1 MSKLDFPI
9 PHPNQDPGDELA
21 YVLSIL
27 DVISRA
33 LDSGMERGLT
43 GETVLDLSCLLST
56 ARTSIEPVLRLLQTA
71 DYPDLLDRFQ
81 TARRELIVATY
92 GRAS

>member
-21 YVLSIL
+21 YAMSIL
-27 DVISRA
+27 GVISRA
-33 LDSGMERGLT
+33 FDEGMQRGLSD
-43 GETVLDLSCLLST
+43 EAVLDLSCLLST
-56 ARTSIEPVLRLLQTA
+56 ARTSIEPVLSLLQKA

-81 TARRELIVATY
+81 TARREQIAAAY
-92 GRAS
+92 GRSA